1 MKSIKIILLSLLLVS
16 SGLSVNAQD
25 SFSNISGLAL
35 LNLKS
40 LTEPVEKETPKE
52 AAPSTNTL
60 AIEHQ
65 SLVNIAP
72 CQVYSFATITFNI
85 PEEGAAIISIHE
97 TNGNKVKTIVS
108 DTFEKGEYTKVLRSR
123 TLGKG
128 TFYIK
133 LEMEG
138 YTETKK
144 LTVVH

>member
-1 MKSIKIILLSLLLVS
+1 MKSIKIILLSLLLVLN
-16 SGLSVNAQD
+16 GLSVDAQD
-25 SFSNISGLAL
+25 VFSNISGFAFLDL
-35 LNLKS
+35 ENI
-40 LTEPVEKETPKE
+40 EPPVEKETPIE
-52 AAPSTNTL
+52 SAPNTNTL
-60 AIEHQ
+60 SIEHQ
-65 SLVNIAP
+65 SLVSIAP

-85 PEEGAAIISIHE
+85 PEKGAAIISIHE

-128 TFYIK
+128 TFYVK
-133 LEMEG
+133 LQMDG